1 MRCAFITLITLLG
14 LTTGSWA
21 ASDSSANAEAVF
33 ARGNAAYAAGHF
45 PEAIKEYEALA
56 RTGQWNP
63 ALFYDLGNAYYRTGD
78 LGRSIL
84 NYERAL
90 TLNPNQ
96 AEARANLQLVRD
108 QGRALEL
115 PPNWIEAH
123 LAFLG
128 RDQYIW
134 VATAAFWAAAA
145 ILCGLYFA
153 RRRAVV
159 WIFAVV
165 LLSAIAVGAAFA
177 AYQLEN
183 GTAGANLAIITQ
195 KDIQARLATAETAG
209 AVLALPPGSEIK
221 ILSTRGDWS
230 YASLPNDLQGWIPAQ
245 SAERVRL

>member
-1 MRCAFITLITLLG
+1 MRYAFIVLITVLG
-14 LTTGSWA
+14 LSTGSFV
-21 ASDSSANAEAVF
+21 ASDSSFNAEAIF
-33 ARGNAAYAAGHF
+33 ARGNTAYAASHF
-45 PEAIKEYEALA
+45 PDAIKEYETLV

-63 ALFYDLGNAYYRTGD
+63 ALFYNLGNAYYRTGD

-96 AEARANLQLVRD
+96 AEARANLQLARD
-108 QGRALEL
+108 QARALEL
-115 PPNWIEAH
+115 PQNWIEAH

-128 RDQYIW
+128 RDQYTW

-195 KDIQARLATAETAG
+195 KNIHARLATAETAG